1 MGLHTSVGLL
11 RGSCSSQTRATATQ
25 SLQPPSPWTP
35 PAGGQ
40 AQGHLEHV
48 SACPLKGEAVGPP
61 SSPGTACA
69 ASSCSC
75 DGMKEENAK
84 KPKRKPRRL
93 APGSSKEREITV
105 GLPGKFPGKPCAGRR
120 TGAPSPVYHSVLQS
134 YTSHPR
140 ARFVPSLHVY
150 RTPPP
155 LTRLL
160 ERGVLRSGE
169 QQDGR
174 LAGPGH
180 RLHAAVRAAASSQ
193 WGKGPACWC
202 ELQAITGRRQR
213 LAAPRGRAAA
223 EREPRHAVWFH
234 QATAPPSSA
243 GTCASGGSHS
253 DVAHLLPPTPSAGA
267 PSLRLTTRLWRC

>member
-1 MGLHTSVGLL
+1 MPKSP
-11 RGSCSSQTRATATQ
+11 RGSLGAWCQA
-25 SLQPPSPWTP
+25 LWTK
-35 PAGGQ
+35 
-40 AQGHLEHV
+40 L
-48 SACPLKGEAVGPP
+48 
-61 SSPGTACA
+61 
-69 ASSCSC
+69 
-75 DGMKEENAK
+75 
-84 KPKRKPRRL
+84 
-93 APGSSKEREITV
+93 
-105 GLPGKFPGKPCAGRR
+105 GKFSGKPMRVAGRR
-120 TGAPSPVYHSVLQS
+120 TGAPCVLQDF
-134 YTSHPR
+134 TSHPR

-202 ELQAITGRRQR
+202 ELQAITARRQR

-223 EREPRHAVWFH
+223 
-234 QATAPPSSA
+234 
-243 GTCASGGSHS
+243 
-253 DVAHLLPPTPSAGA
+253 
-267 PSLRLTTRLWRC
+267 